1 MEKKNRA
8 FHIVISILLIITILW
23 TAYLS
28 FSHFTTKMLDE
39 IGKTNEH
46 FGLYICDVPVKFNN
60 AADVFG
66 DGTVVYNKAANTLIL
81 NNADLECEGAVLFSR
96 IDLNVELIG
105 ENKLTCTGGNPAAA
119 VYISDSMLRKDLFI
133 GGEGSL
139 DIAVTGEDSTYTVG
153 IVAEN
158 LVLSSDVAVT
168 LSDSSEVS
176 TGLECGFLLL
186 SNASNASIA
195 AGASN
200 ESTAVYVRGDLLL
213 EGNSSL
219 HAIGAASAERSFGIE
234 CTGTLTAQEGSAI
247 TAASGGDN
255 AGIVCYGA
263 VVDFGADIQSEIDAI
278 GGVQKR

>member
-81 NNADLECEGAVLFSR
+81 NNADLECEGTVLFSR

-139 DIAVTGEDSTYTVG
+139 DIAVTGEDIAYAAG
-153 IVAEN
+153 IVADD
-158 LVLSSDVAVT
+158 LIISSDVT
-168 LSDSSEVS
+168 LTLPDASDVS
-176 TGLECGFLLL
+176 TGVECSFLLL
-186 SNASNASIA
+186 SNEPSVSITV
-195 AGASN
+195 GSSG
-200 ESTAVYVRGDLLL
+200 ESTAAYVRGDLLL
-213 EGNSSL
+213 EKNAAL
-219 HAIGAASAERSFGIE
+219 HAMSASAARSFGIE
-234 CTGTLTAQEGSAI
+234 CTGTLTAQEGSSL
-247 TAASGGDN
+247 TAVSGGDN

-263 VVDFGADIQSEIDAI
+263 VIDYGADIQSEIDAI
-278 GGVQKR
+278 DGVQKR